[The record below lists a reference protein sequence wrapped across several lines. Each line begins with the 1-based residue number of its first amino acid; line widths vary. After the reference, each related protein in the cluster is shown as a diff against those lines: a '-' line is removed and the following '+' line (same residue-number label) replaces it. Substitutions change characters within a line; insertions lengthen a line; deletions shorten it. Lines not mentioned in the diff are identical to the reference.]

1 MKNAVTINEM
11 GMLLT
16 KAVRKLS
23 PIDRKRLSALLLEGL
38 KTPVGGGLKNEIIT
52 TSRAAEMEG
61 TLVVLKSLIPSGN
74 PEERR

>member
-23 PIDRKRLSALLLEGL
+23 PTDRKRLGQLLLVGL
-38 KTPVGGGLKNEIIT
+38 RTPVGGLKKK
-52 TSRAAEMEG
+52 
-61 TLVVLKSLIPSGN
+61 L
-74 PEERR
+74 